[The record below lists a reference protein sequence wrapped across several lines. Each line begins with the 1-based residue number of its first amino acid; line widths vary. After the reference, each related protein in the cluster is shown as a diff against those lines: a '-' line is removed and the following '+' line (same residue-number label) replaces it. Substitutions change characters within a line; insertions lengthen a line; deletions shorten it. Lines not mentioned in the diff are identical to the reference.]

1 MIIQIRCNTARAR
14 VRSASALLCG
24 LFALLCAPSWALQ
37 AIPVTGKITLDG
49 KLTEPDWQRAPVSGD
64 FIENLPREKEPARV
78 RTEVRVLYDSTAIYF
93 GIRAFDPEPQ
103 DIYAPFVRRDKVFGT
118 QDIFNVWIDPTG
130 ARKFAQFFRVNARG
144 VLADGVWNED
154 NTDEDFSPDFDFEAV
169 PARLADGWS
178 AEFRIPWAS
187 LRLPHPA
194 PEKLTF
200 IVFRNMPRET
210 RIRMSNVS
218 LGRDPACFLC
228 VAEELTGIRDL
239 PRASGL
245 TIAPYV
251 AVNSS
256 RSREGSGPS
265 ASTSS
270 ETKISAGADVKWRP
284 SPEWVLDATF
294 RPDFSQLELDTPQLK
309 GNTRFALSVQEKR
322 PFFLEGTDLYSTP
335 YNLIYTRS
343 VTDPLWGARATY
355 RSESA
360 DAMALTV
367 KDRGGGFIILPG
379 TYFSDFRDQGGS
391 QSTVARGRVPFTLAS
406 GGGSVGALFS
416 DRTYDDGS
424 NNRAASIDGIFK
436 PGNESR
442 VRAQVFASQTDDR
455 VTGKRSDGHAAYLD
469 GSFDNGVN
477 HLWMSASS
485 LSPDFRSDNSII
497 TQNGFNELKTEAWR
511 CLKRDGFFHT
521 VCPGVFG
528 REQRAWDGTPLA
540 RSITPNFFMNGNRN
554 SDWNLQ
560 ARWFNYMRVQSGGR
574 WHHAPTVYARAEGNP
589 GGWLPYVFVES
600 EVGRGVDVV
609 TDTLAKMT
617 FTGITLTMR
626 PHERVELEWKFND
639 FRLNDIDSAR
649 WRLHEHS
656 LQLVGVG
663 YITALDTLRLIAQR
677 TLSKRNPDAYDFP
690 VTPRAKRDVVSL
702 VFSHKRGLGREFN
715 LGVTQ
720 SSAQESLRPRRAT
733 TEVFA
738 KMAWAFTL

>member
-1 MIIQIRCNTARAR
+1 MIIQSRSSAISAFVCTA
-14 VRSASALLCG
+14 
-24 LFALLCAPSWALQ
+24 FALLSANSWARQ
-37 AIPVTGKITLDG
+37 AIPLSGKITLDG
-49 KLTEPDWQRAPVSGD
+49 KLDEADWQRARVSGD
-64 FIENLPREKEPARV
+64 FIENMPREKQPARV
-78 RTEVRVLYDSTAIYF
+78 RTEVRVLYDTTAIYF
-93 GIRAFDPEPQ
+93 GIRAFDPEPKN
-103 DIYAPFVRRDKVFGT
+103 IYAPFVRRDKVFGT
-118 QDIFNVWIDPTG
+118 QDIFNLWIDPTG

-154 NTDEDFSPDFDFEAV
+154 NTEEDFSPDFDFEAV
-169 PARLADGWS
+169 PALLADGWS

-194 PEKLTF
+194 PEKLNF
-200 IVFRNMPRET
+200 ILFRNMPRET

-251 AVNSS
+251 AVNTSG
-256 RSREGSGPS
+256 SREGSGATS
-265 ASTSS
+265 TTSS
-270 ETKISAGADVKWRP
+270 ETKISAGADIKWRP

-322 PFFLEGTDLYSTP
+322 PFFLEGTDLNSTP

-360 DAMALTV
+360 DATALTA

-379 TYFSDFRDQGGS
+379 TYYSDFRDQGGS
-391 QSTVARGRVPFTLAS
+391 QSTVARVRMPFAISS

-424 NNRAASIDGIFK
+424 SNRAASIDGIFK

-442 VRAQVFASQTDDR
+442 LRAQLFASQTDDR
-455 VTGKRSDGHAAYLD
+455 VTGIRNDGHAAYVD
-469 GSFDNGVN
+469 GNFDDGVN
-477 HLWMSASS
+477 HLWMGASS
-485 LSPDFRSDNSII
+485 LSPNFRSDNSII
-497 TQNGFNELKTEAWR
+497 TQNGFNELKAEAWR
-511 CLKRDGFFHT
+511 CLKRDSFFHT
-521 VCPGVFG
+521 ICPGVFA
-528 REQRAWDGTPLA
+528 REQRAWDGAPLA
-540 RSITPNFFMNGNRN
+540 RSATPVLYMNGNRN
-554 SDWNLQ
+554 SEWNLQ
-560 ARWFNYMRVQSGGR
+560 PRWFNYARVQNGGR
-574 WHHAPTVYARAEGNP
+574 WHHTPTLYARAEGNP
-589 GGWLPYVFVES
+589 GERLSYVYIES
-600 EVGRGVDVV
+600 EIGRGVDVA
-609 TDTLAKMT
+609 TDTLAKMM
-617 FTGITLTMR
+617 FTGVTLITR
-626 PHERVELEWKFND
+626 PHERVELEWRASD

-649 WRLHEHS
+649 WRLHEYS

-663 YITALDTLRLIAQR
+663 YITARDTLRLIAQR
-677 TLSKRNPDAYDFP
+677 TLSKRNPSAYDFA

-715 LGVTQ
+715 IGVTHGI
-720 SSAQESLRPRRAT
+720 AQASVQPNRAT

-738 KMAWAFTL
+738 KMAWAVNL